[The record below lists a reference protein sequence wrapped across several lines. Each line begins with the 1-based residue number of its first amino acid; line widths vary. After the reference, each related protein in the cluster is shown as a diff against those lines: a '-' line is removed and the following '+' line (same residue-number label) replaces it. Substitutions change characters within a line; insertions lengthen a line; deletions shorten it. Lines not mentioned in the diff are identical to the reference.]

1 MMKHKLV
8 NISLFLLVFFQAI
21 LFAQE
26 TIEIIEGE
34 ITYLSSKNV
43 YVRFNFTDGLKI
55 GDSLFIKKGNDLI
68 TAIVIEH
75 LSSKSCAGRKI
86 NDFSLN
92 IGDKVYAKSLKLDEK
107 IEEPIKDLN
116 NFNTELNLQNEKV
129 IVEKSSSKSDDFHG
143 RLGISSYSN
152 ISNISS
158 ADFVR
163 WRYTFSANSDNF
175 LSSNLSLN
183 SYISFNYRSTDWSYI
198 KSNVGEALKIYSL
211 SIKYAFNE
219 NLSLLVGR
227 DINRNTSNIGAI
239 DGIHLTQKL
248 NNFDFGIIAGSRPD
262 YSNYGFNYKLFEYGG
277 FISHSDVV
285 GFGIMQNSLA
295 VFQQTNDF
303 KTDRR
308 FLYFQHSNNIVKE
321 ISTFFSSEVDLYKKE
336 LGISSSTFSLT
347 GLYFSLR
354 YRPSRIINFN
364 ASYDARKNVIYYE
377 TFQNY
382 ADSLYENAT
391 RQGVRF
397 GVNIRPINNLY
408 VSANYGYRFQVN
420 DLRKT
425 QNISA
430 NATYSNIPFV
440 LGTFGISWNNL
451 TTSYL
456 DGNIY
461 GINYSRDLFESLL
474 YSSISYRIVNYNF
487 INGTPTLQQQIV
499 GVDLSYRIMKQ
510 LSISFN
516 YEGTFEETS
525 SYSRI
530 FLNITKRF

>member
-8 NISLFLLVFFQAI
+8 NISLFLLVFFQAV

-26 TIEIIEGE
+26 TIETIEGE

-92 IGDKVYAKSLKLDEK
+92 IGDKVYAKSIKIDEI

-116 NFNTELNLQNEKV
+116 SSNKDLNLQNEKV
-129 IVEKSSSKSDDFHG
+129 IVENSSSKSDDFHG
-143 RLGISSYSN
+143 RIGISSYSN

-175 LSSNLSLN
+175 FSSDFSLN

-227 DINRNTSNIGAI
+227 DINTNTSNIGAI
-239 DGIHLTQKL
+239 DGIQVTQKL

-347 GLYFSLR
+347 GLYFS
-354 YRPSRIINFN
+354 
-364 ASYDARKNVIYYE
+364 
-377 TFQNY
+377 
-382 ADSLYENAT
+382 
-391 RQGVRF
+391 
-397 GVNIRPINNLY
+397 
-408 VSANYGYRFQVN
+408 
-420 DLRKT
+420 
-425 QNISA
+425 
-430 NATYSNIPFV
+430 
-440 LGTFGISWNNL
+440 
-451 TTSYL
+451 
-456 DGNIY
+456 
-461 GINYSRDLFESLL
+461 
-474 YSSISYRIVNYNF
+474 
-487 INGTPTLQQQIV
+487 
-499 GVDLSYRIMKQ
+499 
-510 LSISFN
+510 
-516 YEGTFEETS
+516 
-525 SYSRI
+525 
-530 FLNITKRF
+530 

>member
-1 MMKHKLV
+1 MKHKLV
-8 NISLFLLVFFQAI
+8 CISLFLLLSFQAI
-21 LFAQE
+21 LLAQE
-26 TIEIIEGE
+26 TKIIIEGE

-43 YVRFNFTDGLKI
+43 YVKFNSTEGLAI
-55 GDSLFIKKGNDLI
+55 GDTLFSKINGIKVPTIL
-68 TAIVIEH
+68 VEH
-75 LSSKSCAGRKI
+75 ISSTSCAGSKI
-86 NDFSLN
+86 VETTFNV
-92 IGDKVYAKSLKLDEK
+92 GDKVYAKTLNVVQKDTEVVEN
-107 IEEPIKDLN
+107 IEVIDTSKNAIKEVDKKTKKKN
-116 NFNTELNLQNEKV
+116 
-129 IVEKSSSKSDDFHG
+129 IDGDIYG

-158 ADFVR
+158 SDFVR
-163 WRYTFSANSDNF
+163 WRYTFSAKSDNF
-175 LSSNLSLN
+175 YSSNFSFN

-198 KSNVGEALKIYSL
+198 KNNIGEALKIYSL

-219 NLSLLVGR
+219 NLSLMVGR

-239 DGIHLTQKL
+239 DGIQLTQKL
-248 NNFDFGIIAGSRPD
+248 SNFDFGIVAGSRPD

-354 YRPSRIINFN
+354 YRPSRIINLI

-377 TFQNY
+377 TFQTY
-382 ADSLYENAT
+382 ADSIYENAT

-397 GVNIRPINNLY
+397 GVNIRPFSNLY
-408 VSANYGYRFQVN
+408 FSANYGYRFQVN

-440 LGTFGISWNNL
+440 YGSLGISWNNL

-461 GINYSRDLFESLL
+461 GINYSRDLFENLL
-474 YSSISYRIVNYNF
+474 YSSISYRIINYNF

-499 GVDLSYRIMKQ
+499 GVDLSLRIMKQ

-516 YEGTFEETS
+516 YEGTFDEAS

-530 FLNITKRF
+530 FFNITKRF